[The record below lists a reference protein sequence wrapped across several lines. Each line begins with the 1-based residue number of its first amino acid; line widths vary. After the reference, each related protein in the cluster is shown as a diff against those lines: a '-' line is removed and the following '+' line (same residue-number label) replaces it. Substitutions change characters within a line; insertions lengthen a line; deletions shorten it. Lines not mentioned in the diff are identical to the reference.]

1 VAVRLVAGMGL
12 FLAAAGRLF
21 PQAAPAQQES
31 QAELVEW
38 AVVVVGRHHALQ
50 VQAFAVPRAGRV
62 ATAM

>member
-1 VAVRLVAGMGL
+1 MGL

-38 AVVVVGRHHALQ
+38 VVVVVVGRHHALQ